1 MITYTLYIIAH
12 SGTVCKGQNESPTAL
27 FGLVW
32 NINLPTTRGAL
43 PYVPCDPAEAA
54 GVCVK
59 LPYEHTDEDGNTV
72 KSVEDIVFHFPG
84 AELLGMEQEATIE
97 ETSGSLLLNE
107 AEEVV
112 NILLGGG
119 DEE

>member
-1 MITYTLYIIAH
+1 MYKV
-12 SGTVCKGQNESPTAL
+12 TVEGAFAGYSDTAVYVKVA
-27 FGLVW
+27 G
-32 NINLPTTRGAL
+32 NGS
-43 PYVPCDPAEAA
+43 YVPCDPAEAG